1 VAAEQDAKMGTN
13 RNRAPKGFNSLVPG
27 VWRAST
33 VVFDDM
39 GKFARRKENLYDGYT
54 YGTTGTPTSRELEA
68 RIAVPSAQ
76 AALCLTVLTFAH
88 AGDHVL
94 IADCAY
100 GPLKTFAR
108 EWMQGLGVEC
118 TFYPPS
124 AGADIAQLITPRT
137 RLVMMES
144 PGSVTMEMQDVPAIA
159 AAARKAGAISVADNT
174 WATPLGFRPLD
185 CGVDI
190 VVEAA
195 SKQFGGHSDVLL
207 GAAATRDHALY
218 EKLRRSQSV
227 IGLPV
232 SPDDC
237 FLVLRWLETLG
248 VRVEEQGRAAQKVAA
263 YVAQQPE
270 VAEVFYPPLAQARG
284 HALWKRD
291 FQASGCVMSFALA
304 DGIVESGIDAFFGA
318 LEVFAIGASWGGV
331 HSLAGYYPAAEQRGP
346 HPSRHLLG
354 GGGSFD
360 RPRRRQ
366 GAARRPAARVPGLPR
381 GASLKPGHGNS
392 MSKIG
397 DFPHAGGGAHV
408 ECGHIPVGSMASG
421 MS

>member
-1 VAAEQDAKMGTN
+1 MSNN
-13 RNRAPKGFNSLVPG
+13 RNLAPKGFNSLVPG

-39 GKFARRKENLYDGYT
+39 EKFARRKDNLFDGYT

-68 RIAVPSAQ
+68 RIAVLEGGGHCVVVPSGQ
-76 AALCLTVLTFAH
+76 AALCLAMLAFVK

-100 GPLKTFAR
+100 GPLKNFAR
-108 EWMQGLGVEC
+108 EWLQGLGVDV

-124 AGADIAQLITPRT
+124 IGAGIADFMTPST
-137 RLVMMES
+137 RMVTMES

-159 AAARKAGAISVADNT
+159 AEARKVGAISLVDNT
-174 WATPLGFRPLD
+174 WATPLGFKPLD
-185 CGVDI
+185 HGVDL

-207 GAAATRDHALY
+207 GAITTRNRPLY
-218 EKLRRSQSV
+218 ERLRRSQSV

-237 FLVLRWLETLG
+237 FLVLRGLETLA
-248 VRVEEQGRAAQKVAA
+248 VRVQAQGQTAEKVAA
-263 YVAQQPE
+263 YLAEQAE
-270 VAEVFYPPLAQARG
+270 VAEVFYPPLPGARG

-304 DGIVESGIDAFFGA
+304 DNVEERQVATFFNA
-318 LEVFAIGASWGGV
+318 METFAIGASWGSV
-331 HSLAGYYPAAEQRGP
+331 HSLAGYYPAAEQA
-346 HPSRHLLG
+346 SRLHAVTQSAVVRLSIGLEGEEALLADLRLA
-354 GGGSFD
+354 F
-360 RPRRRQ
+360 
-366 GAARRPAARVPGLPR
+366 AAWRTAL
-381 GASLKPGHGNS
+381 L
-392 MSKIG
+392 
-397 DFPHAGGGAHV
+397 
-408 ECGHIPVGSMASG
+408 
-421 MS
+421 

>member
-1 VAAEQDAKMGTN
+1 MTNN
-13 RNRAPKGFNSLVPG
+13 RNLAPKGFNSLVPA

-39 GKFARRKENLYDGYT
+39 AKFARRKENLFDGYT

-68 RIAVPSAQ
+68 RIAALEGGGHCVVVPSGQ
-76 AALCLTVLTFAH
+76 AALCLTVLAFAK

-100 GPLKTFAR
+100 GPLKNFAR

-124 AGADIAQLITPRT
+124 IGAGIADLITPRT
-137 RLVMMES
+137 RLVTMES

-159 AAARKAGAISVADNT
+159 AAARKAGAISIADNT

-207 GAAATRDHALY
+207 GAITTRDRALY
-218 EKLRRSQSV
+218 ERLRRSQSV

-237 FLVLRWLETLG
+237 FLVLRGLETLAL
-248 VRVEEQGRAAQKVAA
+248 RVEAQGRAALKIAGFL
-263 YVAQQPE
+263 AQQPE
-270 VAEVFYPPLAQARG
+270 VAEVFYPPLPGARG
-284 HALWKRD
+284 HELWMRD
-291 FQASGCVMSFALA
+291 FKARGCVMSFALA
-304 DGIVESGIDAFFGA
+304 ASVGQSAVEAFFAA
-318 LEVFAIGASWGGV
+318 LEVFAIGASWGSV
-331 HSLAGYYPAAEQRGP
+331 HSLAGYYPAAEQS
-346 HPSRHLLG
+346 SRTHAITESAVVRLSIGLEG
-354 GGGSFD
+354 DERLQADLEKAF
-360 RPRRRQ
+360 
-366 GAARRPAARVPGLPR
+366 AACRDAVR
-381 GASLKPGHGNS
+381 
-392 MSKIG
+392 
-397 DFPHAGGGAHV
+397 
-408 ECGHIPVGSMASG
+408 
-421 MS
+421 

>member
-1 VAAEQDAKMGTN
+1 MMMGKN
-13 RNRAPKGFNSLVPG
+13 LNLAPKGFNSLVPG

-39 GKFARRKENLYDGYT
+39 AKFARRKDNLYDGYT

-68 RIAVPSAQ
+68 RIASLEGGEHCVVVPSGQ
-76 AALCLTVLTFAH
+76 AALCLAVLALVR

-118 TFYPPS
+118 TFYPPTL
-124 AGADIAQLITPRT
+124 GADIARLITAST

-144 PGSVTMEMQDVPAIA
+144 PGSVTMDMQDVPAIA
-159 AAARKAGAISVADNT
+159 AAARKAGVISIVDNT
-174 WATPLGFRPLD
+174 WATPLGFRPLES
-185 CGVDI
+185 GVDI

-207 GAAATRDHALY
+207 GAITTRDRALY
-218 EKLRRSQSV
+218 EKLRRAQSV

-237 FLVLRWLETLG
+237 FLVLRGLETLS
-248 VRVEEQGRAAQKVAA
+248 VRVQAQGRSALSVAA
-263 YVAQQPE
+263 FLAQQPE
-270 VAEVFYPPLAQARG
+270 VAEVFYPPLPQARG

-291 FQASGCVMSFALA
+291 FKANGCVMSFALPEGLNDNA
-304 DGIVESGIDAFFGA
+304 IDAFFGA
-318 LEVFAIGASWGGV
+318 LEVFAIGASWGSV
-331 HSLAGYYPAAEQRGP
+331 HSLAGYYPSAEQASRAHPVTRSAVVRLSIGLEDEDALLADLRRGFNAC
-346 HPSRHLLG
+346 R
-354 GGGSFD
+354 
-360 RPRRRQ
+360 
-366 GAARRPAARVPGLPR
+366 
-381 GASLKPGHGNS
+381 
-392 MSKIG
+392 
-397 DFPHAGGGAHV
+397 
-408 ECGHIPVGSMASG
+408 MALT
-421 MS
+421 

>member
-1 VAAEQDAKMGTN
+1 MGSN
-13 RNRAPKGFNSLVPG
+13 RNRAPAGFNSLVPG
-27 VWRAST
+27 VWRTST

-68 RIAVPSAQ
+68 RIAELEGGSHCVVVPSGQ
-76 AALCLTVLTFAH
+76 AALCLVVLAFAR

-94 IADCAY
+94 IADSAY

-118 TFYPPS
+118 GFYPP
-124 AGADIAQLITPRT
+124 AIGADIARLITPRT

-159 AAARKAGAISVADNT
+159 AAARAVGALSVVDNT
-174 WATPLGFRPLD
+174 WATPLGFRPLAT
-185 CGVDI
+185 GVDI

-207 GAAATRDHALY
+207 GAITTRERPLY

-237 FLVLRWLETLG
+237 FLVLRGLETLA
-248 VRVEEQGRAAQKVAA
+248 VRVQAQGRAATEVATWLA
-263 YVAQQPE
+263 GQPE
-270 VAEVFYPPLAQARG
+270 VAEVFYPPLPQSRG
-284 HALWKRD
+284 HDLWKRD
-291 FQASGCVMSFALA
+291 FHAGGCVMSFATA
-304 DGIVESGIDAFFGA
+304 PGVPDKAMEAFFNA
-318 LEVFAIGASWGGV
+318 LQVFAIGASWGSV
-331 HSLAGYYPAAEQRGP
+331 HSLAGYYPAAEQALRL
-346 HPSRHLLG
+346 HPVTQSAVVRLSIGLEGHEAQIADLQRA
-354 GGGSFD
+354 FTAC
-360 RPRRRQ
+360 R
-366 GAARRPAARVPGLPR
+366 AALR
-381 GASLKPGHGNS
+381 
-392 MSKIG
+392 
-397 DFPHAGGGAHV
+397 
-408 ECGHIPVGSMASG
+408 
-421 MS
+421 

>member
-1 VAAEQDAKMGTN
+1 MGKN
-13 RNRAPKGFNSLVPG
+13 RNLAPKGFNSLVPG

-68 RIAVPSAQ
+68 RIAALEGGGHCVVVPSGQ
-76 AALCLTVLTFAH
+76 AALCLTLLAFAR
-88 AGDHVL
+88 AGDHIL

-124 AGADIAQLITPRT
+124 VGTDIAQLITPRT

-159 AAARKAGAISVADNT
+159 AAAREAGAISVVDNT

-185 CGVDI
+185 HGVDI

-207 GAAATRDHALY
+207 GAVCTRDRTLY

-227 IGLPV
+227 IGMPV

-237 FLVLRWLETLG
+237 FLVLRGLETLG
-248 VRVEEQGRAAQKVAA
+248 VRVQAQGRAAQKVAT

-270 VAEVFYPPLAQARG
+270 VAEVFYPPLPQARG
-284 HALWKRD
+284 HALWQRD

-304 DGIVESGIDAFFGA
+304 DGVDEKAVEAFFGA
-318 LEVFAIGASWGGV
+318 LEVFAIGASWGSV
-331 HSLAGYYPAAEQRGP
+331 HSLAGYYSAAEQ
-346 HPSRHLLG
+346 
-354 GGGSFD
+354 
-360 RPRRRQ
+360 
-366 GAARRPAARVPGLPR
+366 AARIHPCTRAAVVRLSVGLE
-381 GASLKPGHGNS
+381 
-392 MSKIG
+392 G
-397 DFPHAGGGAHV
+397 DEALLADLERAFAA
-408 ECGHIPVGSMASG
+408 CRAALR
-421 MS
+421 